1 MKKKILIIEDEP
13 DVVNAVKALLE
24 AKGFEVSAAAD
35 GEEGLKKA
43 RATLPDL
50 VLLDLMLPKLSG
62 FVVCRLLKFDDRYK
76 NIPVIVITARTDER
90 DIALAEKVGA
100 SDYLIK
106 PVKPQV
112 LLEKITDVLSRP
124 PQSDD

>member
-43 RATLPDL
+43 RMLLPDL